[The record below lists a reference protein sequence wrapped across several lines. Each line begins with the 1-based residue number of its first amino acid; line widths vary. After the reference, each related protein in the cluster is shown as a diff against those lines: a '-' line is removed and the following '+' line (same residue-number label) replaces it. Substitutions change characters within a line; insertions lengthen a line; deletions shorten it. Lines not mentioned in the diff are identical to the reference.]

1 MPVQVQQ
8 WMEGVLCMD
17 SEPFYI
23 NLDGLGKQTGQFQV
37 QMVQITT

>member
-17 SEPFYI
+17 NEPFYI
-23 NLDGLGKQTGQFQV
+23 NLDDLGKQTEQFQV